1 MSNWAP
7 VTRARAWMVVV
18 LASLPSAAEAW
29 AGEPLCAFPESE
41 VWAFDQ
47 PPEPSGDGDSM
58 CLAYGPTSSPHL
70 LRAPMSDSCAPMSG
84 RTPEGSAREVAAKAY
99 QRARELEAR
108 GQVEEA
114 VLSLRVV
121 ESNLP
126 RIADHVALLRA
137 GLFERMNDPG
147 RAAQAYSEAVHSIN
161 GDLAARA
168 QVGRVENLLRALD
181 PGAQTELD
189 QLLRKYPHLPEAAR
203 LKLALADYRAARGE
217 VRTAISTY
225 RMLDLSMPGY
235 PVAHTARERLKAMAA
250 EGHVIAPY
258 SVTEQLARAAKL
270 VQTGPVELAR
280 EAVAGLESLRLTKA
294 QATQRELMVLD
305 LVDSTG
311 ELHPDVAAADP
322 ELERAASEKRLA
334 AALAKKKLTKLRPA
348 QLYMSLQEATRIR
361 ATSVADPLV
370 AELTKRGMAAPADVR
385 FGALSAGAGT
395 VSDQL
400 LAELAATL
408 VDHPTLGPAAR
419 YHRARALERLG
430 QKDAARVELEE
441 VTRLDRSTTRFYAN
455 FAAQRLRAMDGAA
468 ACPAGRATECNRER
482 IEVALNGLEY
492 AATPDVK
499 AALAHVA
506 AVESE
511 HGAGFPWLGRAL
523 DLLAL
528 GESAA
533 AADELYETY
542 LAFRGAARRG
552 SLNAGRMAVYR
563 GAGVMRLAPDMATRR
578 ARLSLDGKARLE
590 LAHAASKLGD
600 WGTATYFGGSGWA
613 ETHPHPYAHEVA
625 AAARKHGL
633 DPDLLFAVMRVE
645 SVYQRRIIS
654 HAGAVG
660 LMQIM
665 PRTGRLIADK
675 VGRYDATTTDLLDP
689 RTNLEFSAWYLK
701 SLLERMDGR
710 LPLAIA
716 SYNGGPHNVRKWM
729 RREGEH
735 MPLDAFL
742 ERIPF
747 TETKR
752 YVRRV
757 LGYYTRYKAARG
769 ELVDP
774 LAMTL
779 PTADKPNLVQF

>member
-1 MSNWAP
+1 MSNRAP
-7 VTRARAWMVVV
+7 FVRCHAWMVVMV
-18 LASLPSAAEAW
+18 AALPSVAQAW
-29 AGEPLCAFPESE
+29 VGEPVCAFPQADT
-41 VWAFDQ
+41 WAFVQ
-47 PPEPSGDGDSM
+47 RPEPGGDAAM
-58 CLAYGPTSSPHL
+58 CVPTQSSL
-70 LRAPMSDSCAPMSG
+70 LRTPMSVSCAPMSG
-84 RTPEGSAREVAAKAY
+84 RVAESSAREVAVKALE
-99 QRARELEAR
+99 RARELEAR
-108 GQVEEA
+108 GQLEA
-114 VLSLRVV
+114 ALLSLRVV

-126 RIADHVALLRA
+126 RIADHVALMRA
-137 GLFERMNDPG
+137 GLFERTGDHA
-147 RAAQAYSEAVHSIN
+147 RAAQAYGEAVRSLN

-168 QVGRVENLLRALD
+168 QVGRVENLLRSGDAS
-181 PGAQTELD
+181 AQLELD
-189 QLLRKYPHLPEAAR
+189 QLLRKYPHLPEAPR

-217 VRTAISTY
+217 VKTAISTY
-225 RMLDLSMPGY
+225 RMLDLAMPGY
-235 PVAHTARERLKAMAA
+235 PVAHTARERLAAMAA
-250 EGHVIAPY
+250 QGHVITPY
-258 SVTEQLARAAKL
+258 SVTEQMARAAKL
-270 VQTGPVELAR
+270 VSSGPVELAR
-280 EAVAGLESLRLTKA
+280 EAVAQLETMRLTKTQ
-294 QATQRELMVLD
+294 QAQREMMVLD
-305 LVDSTG
+305 LADKTG
-311 ELHPDVAAADP
+311 ELHPDLALAPGTDP
-322 ELERAASEKRLA
+322 EVERAANEKRLA

-348 QLYMSLQEATRIR
+348 QLYMSLQEAARFK

-385 FGALSAGAGT
+385 FGALSAAAGT
-395 VSDQL
+395 ASDAL
-400 LAELAATL
+400 LADLAATL
-408 VDHPTLGPAAR
+408 VNHGTLGPAAR

-430 QKDAARVELEE
+430 RKDEARLELEE
-441 VTRLDRSTTRFYAN
+441 VERLDHSVTRFYAN
-455 FAAQRLRAMDGAA
+455 FAGQRLRALDGATPCA
-468 ACPAGRATECNRER
+468 AGRASQCNRER
-482 IEVALNGLEY
+482 IEVALKGLEVDM
-492 AATPDVK
+492 TPDVK
-499 AALAHVA
+499 GATAHVA
-506 AVESE
+506 LVEAA
-511 HGAGFPWLGRAL
+511 HGEAFPWLGRAL

-528 GESAA
+528 GETAA

-552 SLNAGRMAVYR
+552 TLNAGRMAVYR
-563 GAGVMRLAPDMATRR
+563 GVGVQRLPTDLATRR
-578 ARLSLDGKARLE
+578 ARLSLDGKSRLE
-590 LAHAASKLGD
+590 LAGAASKLGD
-600 WGTATYFGGSGWA
+600 WGTATYFGGTGWA
-613 ETHPHPYAHEVA
+613 ETHPHPYAREVA

-689 RTNLEFSAWYLK
+689 RTNLEFSAWYLR

-729 RREGEH
+729 RKEGEH

-757 LGYYTRYKAARG
+757 LGYYARYKAARG
-769 ELVDP
+769 EAVDP
-774 LAMTL
+774 LALSL
-779 PTADKPNLVQF
+779 PTADNPNAVQF